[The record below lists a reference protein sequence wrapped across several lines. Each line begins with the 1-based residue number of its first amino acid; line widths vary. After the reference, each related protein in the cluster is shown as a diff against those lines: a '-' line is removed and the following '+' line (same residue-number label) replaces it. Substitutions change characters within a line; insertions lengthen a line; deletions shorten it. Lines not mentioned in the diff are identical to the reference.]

1 MFLNKIKNQGA
12 AATSMADVAKAK
24 MDQEKIEKSRKEAEA
39 FLNAEMTKDK
49 KAEDDAK
56 KTE

>member
-24 MDQEKIEKSRKEAEA
+24 MDQDKIDKSRKEAEA
-39 FLNAEMTKDK
+39 FLNAEMAKDK
-49 KAEDDAK
+49 KSE
-56 KTE
+56 

>member
-12 AATSMADVAKAK
+12 AANSMADVAKAK
-24 MDQEKIEKSRKEAEA
+24 MDQDKIDKSRKEAEA
-39 FLNAEMTKDK
+39 FLNAEMANDK

-56 KTE
+56 KAE